1 MDKMLECYLHSQC
14 ERMLVQCERMLVQ
27 LATENNPY
35 LSSW

>member
-1 MDKMLECYLHSQC
+1 MDKMLECYLHS
-14 ERMLVQCERMLVQ
+14 QCERMLVQ